1 MVARKNADAAFKLLS
16 PLENTRAG
24 DADFDYWLG
33 VSAFE
38 SNRLERAVIAFERT
52 LLTNPDFDSARL
64 ELGRTYLRM
73 GSLDLAEQEF
83 KRLEPRTTTPAGKQA
98 IAAYLDQVAKQKN
111 RQKLAFN
118 RYLEFGA
125 GHDTNISSTTGD
137 FTNAIRASFG
147 LNGILP
153 TGNSIKR
160 GERFGAF
167 NGGGDIVWRYREDRS
182 LFASVGARLRG
193 HRNAGEFNYGLVDAG
208 VSHEFRHDTNA
219 WSLGAFAQLFRQDG
233 AFTDSIANTRI
244 INDRNSG
251 GVTADWR
258 REIADQ
264 TLLTVAAQG
273 AAYRYRSNP
282 TQDTDQATLSATV
295 TASPQAL
302 VGGTLGISAF
312 AGRDRAKRPLVP
324 GTETDVSR
332 RNLGVR
338 LFAQSDPRLLVSGML
353 SLGWS
358 QRRDDAAFARAT
370 LTEFGRDR
378 LLDATARLT
387 WRFADQWSLSPY
399 VTVIRN
405 QSNIALYNF
414 NKTEGGLL
422 LRFELN

>member
-98 IAAYLDQVAKQKN
+98 ITTYLDQVAKQKN
-111 RQKLAFN
+111 KQKLAFN
-118 RYLEFGA
+118 RYLEIGA

-193 HRNAGEFNYGLVDAG
+193 HRNAGEFNYGLLDAG
-208 VSHEFRHDTNA
+208 ISHEFRHDTNA

-370 LTEFGRDR
+370 IVEFGRDR

>member
-98 IAAYLDQVAKQKN
+98 ITTYLDQVAKQKN

-258 REIADQ
+258 REIAEIS
-264 TLLTVAAQG
+264 LRRG
-273 AAYRYRSNP
+273 RSRWRR
-282 TQDTDQATLSATV
+282 
-295 TASPQAL
+295 
-302 VGGTLGISAF
+302 
-312 AGRDRAKRPLVP
+312 AGREHHGGQKREAKAH
-324 GTETDVSR
+324 GVS
-332 RNLGVR
+332 
-338 LFAQSDPRLLVSGML
+338 
-353 SLGWS
+353 
-358 QRRDDAAFARAT
+358 
-370 LTEFGRDR
+370 
-378 LLDATARLT
+378 
-387 WRFADQWSLSPY
+387 
-399 VTVIRN
+399 
-405 QSNIALYNF
+405 
-414 NKTEGGLL
+414 
-422 LRFELN
+422 

>member
-83 KRLEPRTTTPAGKQA
+83 KRLEPRATTPAGKQA

-111 RQKLAFN
+111 KQKLAFN
-118 RYLEFGA
+118 RYLEIGA

-193 HRNAGEFNYGLVDAG
+193 HRNAGEFNYGLLDAG
-208 VSHEFRHDTNA
+208 ISHEFRHDTNA

-370 LTEFGRDR
+370 IVEFGRDR